1 MMMGECRP
9 MSARISPRQCEVNRD
24 RDLYLC
30 GKCNG
35 LENVA
40 EEIFEEVGMPKKEE
54 GAGRR
59 GKHLL
64 CKVPGCQKIRVRDG
78 MCMAHFREAK
88 RTSGKTTA
96 SAPPFEPRDPS
107 VTYGATLAPVPVE
120 DIHGSM
126 TESRAPE
133 ALSTLLPPPEP
144 SPPPRKGVFLDLT
157 DFPELDAWLQKTCAG
172 VDVSLAIIG
181 LLEARMFGRLQPRAV

>member
-9 MSARISPRQCEVNRD
+9 MSARISPRQCEINRD

-30 GKCNG
+30 GNCDG

-40 EEIFEEVGMPKKEE
+40 EEIFEEVVMPKKEE

-59 GKHLL
+59 GTHLL
-64 CKVPGCQKIRVRDG
+64 YKVAGCQKIRVRDG

-88 RTSGKTTA
+88 RTSGKATA
-96 SAPPFEPRDPS
+96 PAPPFEPCDLS
-107 VTYGATLAPVPVE
+107 VTYGATSAPVPVE

-126 TESRAPE
+126 TARVPE

-157 DFPELDAWLQKTCAG
+157 DFPDLDAWLQDMCAT
-172 VDVSLAIIG
+172 SEIPIAIIG
-181 LLEARMFGRLQPRAV
+181 LLEARRKGLLLPKVA